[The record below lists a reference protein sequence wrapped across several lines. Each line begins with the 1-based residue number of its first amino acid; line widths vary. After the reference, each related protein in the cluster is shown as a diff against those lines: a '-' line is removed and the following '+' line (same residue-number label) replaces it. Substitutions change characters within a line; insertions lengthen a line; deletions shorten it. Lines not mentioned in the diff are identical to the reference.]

1 MYDPMRVRRKPHVP
15 VAFYYLLG
23 KRYDDAI
30 RKTDNIVAYKATTHY
45 NVFTLYF
52 VGTGENKV
60 YLIALKML
68 MGDRGKYLGL
78 IMGLTFAALLI
89 TQQSSIFTGLMTRTY
104 SFINDLS
111 QPDIWVMDP
120 KVQFIDDIKPLQDTE
135 LFRVRGVSGVEW
147 AVPLYKGL
155 LKARLED
162 GNFQI
167 VNVLGLDDATL
178 IGGPPQMIEGNLSDL
193 RRQDAIIVNDV
204 GAATRLA
211 KRPKEAGGKP
221 TPLQVGDVLEINDR
235 RAVVVGISR
244 VSRTF
249 QSQPVVYTTYSRATN
264 FAPRE
269 RKLLSFVLVKTAD
282 GVNPTELARKISKNT
297 GLAAYTAQ
305 EFKDLTY
312 NFYMKSTG
320 IPINFGIAVM
330 LGFLIGTAIAGQTFY
345 NFTLENL
352 RYFGTLKAM
361 GTTNGVL
368 LRMILLQAL
377 VVGVL
382 GFGLGVGGAALFGYL
397 MRGSELAFRLVPEI
411 LLLAGG
417 AITLI
422 IVLSALISIRKVM
435 KLEPAIVFKA

>member
-1 MYDPMRVRRKPHVP
+1 
-15 VAFYYLLG
+15 
-23 KRYDDAI
+23 
-30 RKTDNIVAYKATTHY
+30 
-45 NVFTLYF
+45 
-52 VGTGENKV
+52 
-60 YLIALKML
+60 ML

-104 SFINDLS
+104 SFIDDLS

-120 KVQFIDDIKPLQDTE
+120 KVQFIDDVKPLQDTQ
-135 LFRVRGVSGVEW
+135 LFRVRGVQGVEW

-167 VNVLGLDDATL
+167 VNLLGLDDATL
-178 IGGPPQMIEGNLSDL
+178 IGGPPVMIEGSLQDL

-204 GAATRLA
+204 GANTRLA
-211 KRPKEAGGKP
+211 KKPKGPGGKVV
-221 TPLQVGDVLEINDR
+221 PLKVGEVVEINDR
-235 RAVVVGISR
+235 RAVVVGICQ
-244 VSRTF
+244 VKRTF
-249 QSQPVVYTTYSRATN
+249 QSQPVIYTTYSRAKT
-264 FAPRE
+264 FAPKE
-269 RKLLSFVLVKTAD
+269 RKLLSFVLVKGAD
-282 GVNPTELARKISKNT
+282 GTDPKVLTERIRTTT
-297 GLAAYTAQ
+297 GLAAYTAK
-305 EFKDLTY
+305 EFKDLTFNY
-312 NFYMKSTG
+312 YMKSTG

-330 LGFLIGTAIAGQTFY
+330 LGFLVGTAIAGQTFY

-361 GTTNGVL
+361 GTANGVL

-377 VVGVL
+377 VVGGI

-397 MRGSELAFRLVPEI
+397 MKGTELSFRLIPEI
-411 LLLAGG
+411 LLLSG
-417 AITLI
+417 AAIFIII
-422 IVLSALISIRKVM
+422 IVSAVISIRKVM